1 MIRTRTAARGY
12 QGPAAPAPD
21 SPTSRFGADFPT
33 LGGVILRPRSARR
46 SAALAL
52 ALLAAAAA
60 TALGT
65 PQQVLEDYNLDGRI
79 DAQLLGSRPA
89 RRPRPAGA
97 DLPVRRLR
105 RRGAGPA
112 HRGARRQ
119 PARRAGDAPVRRAP
133 VRRRAG
139 ASPPDPHPRRAAG
152 AGAGGPPVLPSPVP
166 RPDTSASPPAPP
178 AAAPRRQRLVNRVQ
192 DLGSEV
198 LAPAVV
204 VPPRLPTFPTPPAPS
219 PQQRLPGGFVPLAAL
234 AAALVAAGVLS
245 GLWRSLRPG
254 GGRRAARRRIEAL
267 RLGVRPGPAGPVA
280 R

>member
-1 MIRTRTAARGY
+1 M
-12 QGPAAPAPD
+12 
-21 SPTSRFGADFPT
+21 
-33 LGGVILRPRSARR
+33 LRSRSARR

-79 DAQLLGSRPA
+79 DASYSVHDLRAALVLPAPTSQYGGFADAVQGRLTEELAGSQPDAPA
-89 RRPRPAGA
+89 VPQYGAPQYGATPPPPRPT
-97 DLPVRRLR
+97 PT
-105 RRGAGPA
+105 
-112 HRGARRQ
+112 
-119 PARRAGDAPVRRAP
+119 
-133 VRRRAG
+133 
-139 ASPPDPHPRRAAG
+139 RAAPR
-152 AGAGGPPVLPSPVP
+152 AQVPAAPPVLPSPVP
-166 RPDTSASPPAPP
+166 RPDTSATPPAPP

-254 GGRRAARRRIEAL
+254 GGRRARRRVETL
-267 RLGVRPGPAGPVA
+267 RLGE
-280 R
+280 